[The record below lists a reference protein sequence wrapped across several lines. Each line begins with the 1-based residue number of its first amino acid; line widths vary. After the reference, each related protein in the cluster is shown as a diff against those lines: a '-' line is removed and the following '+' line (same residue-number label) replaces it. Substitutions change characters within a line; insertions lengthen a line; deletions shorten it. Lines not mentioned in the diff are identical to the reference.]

1 MIGKKFGALIAAL
14 LVLAAGHAA
23 EADPGTVVVGI
34 APLRTFVERIGGGR
48 VRVEVLL
55 PAGRDPHVYEPLPK
69 QMVALSKAK
78 AYVSVGMPFE
88 SALIEK
94 VTKNAP
100 SLRVI
105 RADEGIAPIPMLE
118 SMRIAPA
125 PSKGKKAHEHEE
137 GANDPH
143 VWCSPKNAALIAS
156 NILGGLIEADPEG
169 DADYRTGYES
179 LLKDITA
186 LDEELTTLFSG
197 RGGMRFLVFHPAWG
211 YFARDYG
218 LVQLSVEVEGKEPRA
233 VDLQRIM
240 KIAADA
246 DVRVLFVAPGVSKNA
261 AGTIADALGA
271 KIAAADPL
279 ASDWMAN
286 MRAVAAAFAAA
297 LK

>member
-1 MIGKKFGALIAAL
+1 MIGRKFRAVIAAL
-14 LVLAAGHAA
+14 VVLAWGHAA
-23 EADPGTVVVGI
+23 EAAPGTVVVGI
-34 APLRTFVERIGGGR
+34 APLRAFVERIGGGR
-48 VRVEVLL
+48 VQVEVLL

-78 AYVSVGMPFE
+78 AYVSIGLPFE

-118 SMRIAPA
+118 STRVASAP
-125 PSKGKKAHEHEE
+125 KGKKAHEHEE
-137 GANDPH
+137 GASDPH
-143 VWCSPKNAALIAS
+143 VWCSPKNAVLIAS
-156 NILGGLIEADPEG
+156 NILGGLIAADPEG
-169 DADYRTGYES
+169 DIEYRAGYES
-179 LLKDITA
+179 LLKDIAA
-186 LDEELTTLFSG
+186 LDDELTALFSG
-197 RGGMRFLVFHPAWG
+197 RSGMRFLVFHPAWG
-211 YFARDYG
+211 YFARDYD

-246 DVRVLFVAPGVSKNA
+246 DVRVLFIAPGVSKKA

-286 MRAVAAAFAAA
+286 MRAVAVAFAAA

>member
-1 MIGKKFGALIAAL
+1 MIGRKIGAVIAAL
-14 LVLAAGHAA
+14 LVLASGHAA
-23 EADPGTVVVGI
+23 DASAGTIVVGI

-48 VRVEVLL
+48 VQVEVLL

-78 AYVSVGMPFE
+78 AYGSVGLPFE

-105 RADEGIAPIPMLE
+105 RADEGIAPLPMLE
-118 SMRIAPA
+118 STRIAPA
-125 PSKGKKAHEHEE
+125 PSKGKQARDHED

-143 VWCSPKNAALIAS
+143 LWCSPKNAVLIAS
-156 NILGGLIEADPEG
+156 NILGGLIAADPEG
-169 DADYRTGYES
+169 DVEYRAGYES
-179 LLKDITA
+179 LLKDIAALDDELTA
-186 LDEELTTLFSG
+186 LFAG
-197 RGGMRFLVFHPAWG
+197 RSGMRFLVFHPAWG

-233 VDLQRIM
+233 ADLQRIM

-246 DVRVLFVAPGVSKNA
+246 DVRVLFIAPGVSKNA

>member
-1 MIGKKFGALIAAL
+1 MIGRKFGAVIAAL
-14 LVLAAGHAA
+14 LVLASWHAA
-23 EADPGTVVVGI
+23 EAAPGTIVVGI
-34 APLRTFVERIGGGR
+34 APLRTFVERIGGVR

-78 AYVSVGMPFE
+78 AYVSVGLPFE

-118 SMRIAPA
+118 STRIAPA
-125 PSKGKKAHEHEE
+125 KSKGKTAHEHEQ
-137 GANDPH
+137 GASDPH
-143 VWCSPKNAALIAS
+143 VWCSPKNAVLIAS
-156 NILGGLIEADPEG
+156 NILGGLIAADPEG
-169 DADYRTGYES
+169 DVEYRAGYES
-179 LLKDITA
+179 LLKDIAA
-186 LDEELTTLFSG
+186 LDDELTTLFSG
-197 RGGMRFLVFHPAWG
+197 RSGMRFLVFHPAWG
-211 YFARDYG
+211 YFARDYD

-246 DVRVLFVAPGVSKNA
+246 DVRVLFVAPGVSKKA

-286 MRAVAAAFAAA
+286 MRAVAAAFSAA
-297 LK
+297 LR

>member
-1 MIGKKFGALIAAL
+1 MIGRKIGAVIAAL
-14 LVLAAGHAA
+14 LVLASGHTADASAG
-23 EADPGTVVVGI
+23 TIVVGI

-48 VRVEVLL
+48 VQVEVLL

-78 AYVSVGMPFE
+78 AYVSVGLPFE

-105 RADEGIAPIPMLE
+105 RADEGIAPLPMLE
-118 SMRIAPA
+118 STRIAPA
-125 PSKGKKAHEHEE
+125 PSNGKKARDHED

-143 VWCSPKNAALIAS
+143 LWCSPKNAVLIAS
-156 NILGGLIEADPEG
+156 NILGGLIAADPEG
-169 DADYRTGYES
+169 DVEYRAGYES
-179 LLKDITA
+179 LLKDIAALDDELTA
-186 LDEELTTLFSG
+186 LFAG
-197 RGGMRFLVFHPAWG
+197 RSGMRFLVFHPAWG

-233 VDLQRIM
+233 ADLQRIM

-246 DVRVLFVAPGVSKNA
+246 DVRVLFIAPGVSKNA